1 MRATREC
8 AVASQCRNLRD
19 VQYVLAK
26 GIENRRRRHHSLN
39 SESSRSHAM
48 FSVYLDAAPREGGAK
63 EDGAKEDGAKEG
75 GATRYGR
82 FSILDLAGSEN
93 VRPNPQLHPRRTRKE
108 TDPNT
113 RPHPEQVR
121 ATQSQ
126 GAGLK
131 EAGAINRSLF
141 ALGQAHPPRPTTNTP
156 TPAHHHHTHF
166 KFLVHSAQ
174 LPRCTASHLALSHR
188 TAAVPSSLPS
198 PPPLHPTLA
207 R

>member
-1 MRATREC
+1 M
-8 AVASQCRNLRD
+8 RD

-48 FSVYLDAAPREGGAK
+48 FSVYLDAAPLEGGAK
-63 EDGAKEDGAKEG
+63 EG
-75 GATRYGR
+75 GGTRYGR

-93 VRPNPQLHPRRTRKE
+93 VRLLHPHLH
-108 TDPNT
+108 
-113 RPHPEQVR
+113 PHPHPLTCTLTSTLSRGAPRTPKEANANTPPHPGQVR

-141 ALGQAHPPRPTTNTP
+141 ALGQATRPRLHPAPP
-156 TPAHHHHTHF
+156 
-166 KFLVHSAQ
+166 
-174 LPRCTASHLALSHR
+174 HL
-188 TAAVPSSLPS
+188 
-198 PPPLHPTLA
+198 PPPG
-207 R
+207 